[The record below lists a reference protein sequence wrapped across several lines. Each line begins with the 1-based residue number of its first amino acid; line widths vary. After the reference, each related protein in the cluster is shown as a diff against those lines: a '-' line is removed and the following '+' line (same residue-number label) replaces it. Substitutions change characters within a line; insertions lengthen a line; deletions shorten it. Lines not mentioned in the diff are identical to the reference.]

1 MTAHI
6 QNKHIQNNDIT
17 PLWVTGDLQLAG
29 ILDNRIIELLKA
41 INQSGSLNQAAKQ
54 VGLSY
59 KGAWQI
65 IERANNSSPKTLV
78 STAIGGTKGGGTVLT
93 DAGQALIHLFEE
105 LQSTHQLFLKQ
116 LNQNLAA
123 NPDTVLLFQRLVVKT
138 SARNQLFGTVISI
151 LLGRVSAEIMIKLKG
166 NEQIIT
172 TISLSDA
179 QELGLTLNSDVL
191 LLLNS
196 SEIMLAT
203 IDNPK
208 QFSARNYLACHVIQ
222 IEQDLIYAEVTLLFA
237 GGEML
242 IATITKQSLQ
252 DLGLEKGMRVFAVFK
267 TNAPILGTKSCPQL
281 AASS

>member
-1 MTAHI
+1 MITHT
-6 QNKHIQNNDIT
+6 QNNDIS

-41 INQSGSLNQAAKQ
+41 INNSGSLNQAAKQ

-65 IERANNSSPKTLV
+65 IERANNSSPKTLIA
-78 STAIGGTKGGGTVLT
+78 TATGGSKGGGTSLT
-93 DAGQALIHLFEE
+93 QAGQSLVTLFEE
-105 LQSTHQLFLKQ
+105 LQHSHQLFLKQ
-116 LNQNLAA
+116 LNKNLVT
-123 NPDTVLLFQRLVVKT
+123 NPDTVLLFQRLIVKT

-151 LLGRVSAEIMIKLKG
+151 LLGAVSAEITIKLKG

-172 TISLSDA
+172 TISQPDF

-208 QFSARNYLACHVIQ
+208 QFSARNYLACNVIQ
-222 IEQDLIYAEVTLLFA
+222 IREDLIYAEVTLLFS

-242 IATITKQSLQ
+242 IVTITKQSLH
-252 DLGLEKGMRVFAVFK
+252 DLGLENGMHVFAVFK
-267 TNAPILGTKSCPQL
+267 TNAPILGIKSRTQ
-281 AASS
+281 SEVSN

>member
-1 MTAHI
+1 MTTHT
-6 QNKHIQNNDIT
+6 QNNEIS

-29 ILDNRIIELLKA
+29 ILDSRIIELLKA

-78 STAIGGTKGGGTVLT
+78 ATAIGGAKGGGTVLT

-105 LQSTHQLFLKQ
+105 LQNAHQLFLKQ
-116 LNQNLAA
+116 LNQNLAN
-123 NPDTVLLFQRLVVKT
+123 NPDTVLLFQRLIVKT

-151 LLGRVSAEIMIKLKG
+151 LLGSVSAEITIKLKG

-172 TISLSDA
+172 TISLFDA

-208 QFSARNYLACHVIQ
+208 QFSARNYLTCHVIQ

-242 IATITKQSLQ
+242 IATITKQSSQ

-267 TNAPILGTKSCPQL
+267 TNAPILGTKSRPQS
-281 AASS
+281 AVSN

>member
-1 MTAHI
+1 MTTHT
-6 QNKHIQNNDIT
+6 QNNDIS
-17 PLWVTGDLQLAG
+17 PLWVTGNLQLAG
-29 ILDNRIIELLKA
+29 ILDSRIIELLKA

-78 STAIGGTKGGGTVLT
+78 TTAIGGTKGGGTVLT
-93 DAGQALIHLFEE
+93 DAGHALIRLFDE
-105 LQSTHQLFLKQ
+105 LQSAHQLFLKQ
-116 LNQNLAA
+116 LNQNLAT

-151 LLGRVSAEIMIKLKG
+151 LLGSVSAEITIKLKG

-208 QFSARNYLACHVIQ
+208 QFSARNYLACQVIQ

-242 IATITKQSLQ
+242 IATITKQSLH

-267 TNAPILGTKSCPQL
+267 TNAPILGTKSCL
-281 AASS
+281 

>member
-1 MTAHI
+1 MAIHT
-6 QNKHIQNNDIT
+6 KNNEIT

-29 ILDNRIIELLKA
+29 ILDSRIIELLKA
-41 INQSGSLNQAAKQ
+41 VNQSGSLNQAAKQ

-78 STAIGGTKGGGTVLT
+78 TTAIGGTKGGGTVLT

-105 LQSTHQLFLKQ
+105 LQNAHQLFLKQ
-116 LNQNLAA
+116 LNQNLAT

-151 LLGRVSAEIMIKLKG
+151 LLGRVSAEITIKLKG
-166 NEQIIT
+166 NQQIIT

-242 IATITKQSLQ
+242 IATITKQSLH
-252 DLGLEKGMRVFAVFK
+252 DLDLEKGMRVFAVFK
-267 TNAPILGTKSCPQL
+267 TNAPILGTKSCL
-281 AASS
+281 

>member
-1 MTAHI
+1 MTTQP
-6 QNKHIQNNDIT
+6 QNSSIS
-17 PLWVTGDLQLAG
+17 PMWVEGDLRLAG

-65 IERANNSSPKTLV
+65 IEKANNSSPKTLV
-78 STAIGGTKGGGTVLT
+78 STTTGGAKGGGTALT
-93 DAGQALIHLFEE
+93 EAGLSLVSLFEQ
-105 LQSTHQLFLKQ
+105 LQNAHQFFLKQ
-116 LNQNLAA
+116 LNSNLVSD
-123 NPDTVLLFQRLVVKT
+123 PDTILLFQRLIVKT
-138 SARNQLFGTVISI
+138 SVRNQLFGTVISI
-151 LLGRVSAEIMIKLKG
+151 LLGAVSAEITIKLKG

-172 TISLSDA
+172 TIS
-179 QELGLTLNSDVL
+179 QPEFYELDLTLNSDVL

-222 IEQDLIYAEVTLLFA
+222 IRDDLLYAEITLLFA

-242 IATITKQSLQ
+242 IAIITKQSLH
-252 DLGLEKGMRVFAVFK
+252 DLNLENGMRVYAVFK
-267 TNAPILGTKSCPQL
+267 TNAPILGTKSCPQS
-281 AASS
+281 AASN

>member
-1 MTAHI
+1 MTTQI
-6 QNKHIQNNDIT
+6 KNNEIS

-29 ILDNRIIELLKA
+29 ILDSRIIELLKA
-41 INQSGSLNQAAKQ
+41 INDSGSLNQAAKQ

-78 STAIGGTKGGGTVLT
+78 TTAIGGTKGGGTVLS
-93 DAGQALIHLFEE
+93 DAGLALIQLFEE
-105 LQSTHQLFLKQ
+105 LQHSHQLFLKQ
-116 LNQNLAA
+116 LNQNLVK

-151 LLGRVSAEIMIKLKG
+151 LLGSVSAEITIKLKG

-172 TISLSDA
+172 TISQPDF

-222 IEQDLIYAEVTLLFA
+222 IREDVIYAEVTLLFA

-242 IATITKQSLQ
+242 IATITKQSLH
-252 DLGLEKGMRVFAVFK
+252 DLGLENGMRVFAVFK
-267 TNAPILGTKSCPQL
+267 TNAPILGTKSCPQSVV
-281 AASS
+281 SS

>member
-1 MTAHI
+1 MVVDCGTA
-6 QNKHIQNNDIT
+6 
-17 PLWVTGDLQLAG
+17 LMV
-29 ILDNRIIELLKA
+29 LL
-41 INQSGSLNQAAKQ
+41 
-54 VGLSY
+54 
-59 KGAWQI
+59 
-65 IERANNSSPKTLV
+65 T
-78 STAIGGTKGGGTVLT
+78 
-93 DAGQALIHLFEE
+93 
-105 LQSTHQLFLKQ
+105 
-116 LNQNLAA
+116 

-151 LLGRVSAEIMIKLKG
+151 LLGRVSAEITIKLKG
-166 NEQIIT
+166 NQQIIT

-252 DLGLEKGMRVFAVFK
+252 DLGLEKGMRVYAVFK

>member
-1 MTAHI
+1 MTTHT
-6 QNKHIQNNDIT
+6 QNNEIT
-17 PLWVTGDLQLAG
+17 PLWVTGDLRLAG
-29 ILDNRIIELLKA
+29 ILDSRIIELLKA

-78 STAIGGTKGGGTVLT
+78 TTAIGGTKGGGTVLS

-105 LQSTHQLFLKQ
+105 LQSAHQLFLKQ
-116 LNQNLAA
+116 LNQNLAN

-151 LLGRVSAEIMIKLKG
+151 LLGSVSAEITMKLKG

-179 QELGLTLNSDVL
+179 QELGLTLNSEVL

-252 DLGLEKGMRVFAVFK
+252 NLGLEKGMQVYAVFK
-267 TNAPILGTKSCPQL
+267 TNAPILGTKSCPQS
-281 AASS
+281 AVSN

>member
-1 MTAHI
+1 MTTHT
-6 QNKHIQNNDIT
+6 QNNDVS

-29 ILDNRIIELLKA
+29 ILDSRIIQLLKA
-41 INQSGSLNQAAKQ
+41 INDSGSLNQAAKQ

-78 STAIGGTKGGGTVLT
+78 TTATGGSKGGGTALT
-93 DAGQALIHLFEE
+93 DAGQSLIHLFEE
-105 LQSTHQLFLKQ
+105 LQHSHQLFLKQ
-116 LNQNLAA
+116 LNQNLVA
-123 NPDTVLLFQRLVVKT
+123 NPDNVLLFQRLIVKT

-151 LLGRVSAEIMIKLKG
+151 LLGAVSAEITIKLKG

-172 TISLSDA
+172 TISQPDF

-208 QFSARNYLACHVIQ
+208 QFSARNYLACNVIQ
-222 IEQDLIYAEVTLLFA
+222 IREDLIYAEVTLLFA

-242 IATITKQSLQ
+242 IATITKQSLH
-252 DLGLEKGMRVFAVFK
+252 DLGLENGMRVFAVFK
-267 TNAPILGTKSCPQL
+267 TNAPILGIKSCP
-281 AASS
+281 

>member
-1 MTAHI
+1 MTT
-6 QNKHIQNNDIT
+6 HIQNNDIT

-65 IERANNSSPKTLV
+65 IEKANNSSPKTLV
-78 STAIGGTKGGGTVLT
+78 TTAIGGTKGGGTVLT

-105 LQSTHQLFLKQ
+105 LQNAHQLFLKQ
-116 LNQNLAA
+116 LNQNLAT

-151 LLGRVSAEIMIKLKG
+151 LLGRVSAEITIKLKG
-166 NEQIIT
+166 NQQIIT

-252 DLGLEKGMRVFAVFK
+252 DLGLEKGMRVYAVFK

>member
-1 MTAHI
+1 MTTHT
-6 QNKHIQNNDIT
+6 KNNDVS

-29 ILDNRIIELLKA
+29 ILDSRIIELLKA
-41 INQSGSLNQAAKQ
+41 INDSGSLNQAAKQ

-78 STAIGGTKGGGTVLT
+78 TTATGGAKGGGTALT
-93 DAGQALIHLFEE
+93 DAGQSLVNLFEE
-105 LQSTHQLFLKQ
+105 LQHSHQLFLKQ
-116 LNQNLAA
+116 LNQNLVA
-123 NPDTVLLFQRLVVKT
+123 NPDNVLLFQRLIVKT

-151 LLGRVSAEIMIKLKG
+151 LLGAVSAEITIKLKG

-172 TISLSDA
+172 TISQPDF

-208 QFSARNYLACHVIQ
+208 QFSARNYLACNVIQ
-222 IEQDLIYAEVTLLFA
+222 IREDLIYAEVTLLFA

-242 IATITKQSLQ
+242 IATITKQSLH
-252 DLGLEKGMRVFAVFK
+252 DLGLENGMRVFAVFK
-267 TNAPILGTKSCPQL
+267 TNAPILGIKSCP
-281 AASS
+281 

>member
-1 MTAHI
+1 MT
-6 QNKHIQNNDIT
+6 
-17 PLWVTGDLQLAG
+17 PPWVTGDLQLAG
-29 ILDNRIIELLKA
+29 ILDSRIIELLKA
-41 INQSGSLNQAAKQ
+41 INDNGSLNQAAKQ

-78 STAIGGTKGGGTVLT
+78 TTATGGAKGGGTALT

-105 LQSTHQLFLKQ
+105 LQHSHQLFLKQ
-116 LNQNLAA
+116 LNKNLVT
-123 NPDTVLLFQRLVVKT
+123 NPDTVLLFQRLIVKT

-151 LLGRVSAEIMIKLKG
+151 LLGSVSAEITIKLKG

-172 TISLSDA
+172 TISQPDF

-208 QFSARNYLACHVIQ
+208 QFSARNYLACNVIQ
-222 IEQDLIYAEVTLLFA
+222 IREDLIYAEVTLLFA

-242 IATITKQSLQ
+242 IATITKQSLH
-252 DLGLEKGMRVFAVFK
+252 DLGLENGMRVFAVFK
-267 TNAPILGTKSCPQL
+267 TNAPILGIKSCPQ
-281 AASS
+281 SVVSN

>member
-1 MTAHI
+1 MTT
-6 QNKHIQNNDIT
+6 HIQNNEMT
-17 PLWVTGDLQLAG
+17 PPWVTGDLQLAG
-29 ILDNRIIELLKA
+29 ILDSRIIELLKA
-41 INQSGSLNQAAKQ
+41 INDSGSLNQAAKQ

-78 STAIGGTKGGGTVLT
+78 TTATGGSKGGGTALT
-93 DAGQALIHLFEE
+93 DAGLTLIQLFEE
-105 LQSTHQLFLKQ
+105 LQHSHQLFLKQ
-116 LNQNLAA
+116 LNKNLVA
-123 NPDTVLLFQRLVVKT
+123 NPDTVLLFQRLIVKT

-151 LLGRVSAEIMIKLKG
+151 LLGSVSAEITIKLKG

-172 TISLSDA
+172 TISQPDF

-208 QFSARNYLACHVIQ
+208 QFSARNYLACNVIQ
-222 IEQDLIYAEVTLLFA
+222 IREDLIYAEVTLLFA

-242 IATITKQSLQ
+242 IATITKQSLH
-252 DLGLEKGMRVFAVFK
+252 DLGLENGMRVFAVFK
-267 TNAPILGTKSCPQL
+267 TNAPILGIKSCPQSV
-281 AASS
+281 ASN

>member
-1 MTAHI
+1 MTIHT
-6 QNKHIQNNDIT
+6 KNNDIS

-29 ILDNRIIELLKA
+29 ILDSRIIELLKA
-41 INQSGSLNQAAKQ
+41 IGQSGSLNQAAKQ

-78 STAIGGTKGGGTVLT
+78 STAIGGTKGGGTALT
-93 DAGQALIHLFEE
+93 PAGQTLVALFDQ
-105 LQSTHQLFLKQ
+105 LQTEHQSFLKQ
-116 LNQNLAA
+116 LNARLLENSD
-123 NPDTVLLFQRLVVKT
+123 NVLLFQRLIVKT
-138 SARNQLFGTVISI
+138 SARNQLFGKVISI
-151 LLGRVSAEIMIKLKG
+151 LLGAVSAEITIKLKG

-172 TISLSDA
+172 TISVSDFH
-179 QELGLTLNSDVL
+179 ELNLTFNSDVL

-203 IDNPK
+203 IDNSK

-222 IEQDLIYAEVTLLFA
+222 IREDLIYAEITLLFT

-242 IATITKQSLQ
+242 IATMTNQSLH
-252 DLGLEKGMRVFAVFK
+252 DLGLENGMRVFAVFK
-267 TNAPILGTKSCPQL
+267 TNAPILGVQYRVNGSL
-281 AASS
+281 

>member
-1 MTAHI
+1 MTTPS
-6 QNKHIQNNDIT
+6 QNTSIS
-17 PLWVTGDLQLAG
+17 PMWVEGDLRLAG
-29 ILDNRIIELLKA
+29 ILDNRIIALLKA
-41 INQSGSLNQAAKQ
+41 IQQSGSLNQAAKQ

-78 STAIGGTKGGGTVLT
+78 TTATGGAKGGGTSLT
-93 DAGQALIHLFEE
+93 NAGQALVNLFEE
-105 LQSTHQLFLKQ
+105 LHHQHLIFLQQ
-116 LNQNLAA
+116 LNSNLV
-123 NPDTVLLFQRLVVKT
+123 NDPDTILLFQRLIVKT
-138 SARNQLFGTVISI
+138 SARNQLFGTVICI
-151 LLGRVSAEIMIKLKG
+151 LHGSVSVEITIKLKG

-172 TISLSDA
+172 TISQPEF

-203 IDNPK
+203 VDNPK
-208 QFSARNYLACHVIQ
+208 QFSARNYLACDVIQ
-222 IEQDLIYAEVTLLFA
+222 IEQDVIYAEVTLLFA

-252 DLGLEKGMRVFAVFK
+252 SLNLEKGMRVYAVFK
-267 TNAPILGTKSCPQL
+267 TNAPILGTKSCPQSVAL
-281 AASS
+281 N

>member
-1 MTAHI
+1 MTIHT
-6 QNKHIQNNDIT
+6 QNNEVT
-17 PLWVTGDLQLAG
+17 PLWVTGDLQFAG
-29 ILDNRIIELLKA
+29 ILDSRIIELLKA

-78 STAIGGTKGGGTVLT
+78 ATAIGGTKGGGTVLT

-105 LQSTHQLFLKQ
+105 LQNTHQFFLKQ
-116 LNQNLAA
+116 LNQNLAN

-151 LLGRVSAEIMIKLKG
+151 LLGSVSAEITIKLKG

-242 IATITKQSLQ
+242 IATITKQSLH

-267 TNAPILGTKSCPQL
+267 TNAPILGTKSCLQS
-281 AASS
+281 AVSS